1 MEEPKKIIYLHG
13 FNSSSFSKKSQVL
26 DSYLKEN
33 KYFSFESPD
42 LSISP
47 KEAIAKIEKKI
58 SKKSSGTVLIG
69 SSLGGLY
76 ATFLANKYQLK
87 SVTINPV
94 VKNHI
99 EGMEGL
105 IGKHKNFHSRE
116 ECEFFEEDF
125 EDLKELGPVSYTHLR
140 AHET

>member
-1 MEEPKKIIYLHG
+1 MEEQKKIIYLHG

-69 SSLGGLY
+69 SSL
-76 ATFLANKYQLK
+76 
-87 SVTINPV
+87 
-94 VKNHI
+94 
-99 EGMEGL
+99 
-105 IGKHKNFHSRE
+105 
-116 ECEFFEEDF
+116 EDF
-125 EDLKELGPVSYTHLR
+125 IRLFLGTNTSLNQ
-140 AHET
+140 